1 MDNIDK
7 IRNIGIVAHIDAGK
21 TTTTERLLYYTGR
34 IYRIGSVDE
43 GTATMDYMVQEK
55 EHGITIQSASTFFK
69 WKDYE
74 FNLIDTPGHVDFTV
88 EVERAIRV
96 LDGAIVILDASAG
109 VQPQTETVYR
119 QTLKYKVPILFF
131 VNKMDKLGAN
141 FEFCLKSIKER
152 LLINPIP
159 IQVPYFENDVFVGT
173 IDLINMI
180 LFSSEDNEGRELDI
194 VEIEKNKLNDW
205 RVLML
210 EEIASLDEAFMEKYF
225 NEDFTLEDIK
235 EALRRITINCL
246 GAPVLCGS
254 AIKNIGIYSL
264 LDSVIDYLPSPLDR
278 SKQKAFIID
287 KEGKEKEVEID
298 VFSEKDLLALC
309 FKVSYFPSIGK
320 VCFVRVYNGV
330 IQEGMSLYNSTRDL
344 NEKTGKI
351 MKIHAN
357 YMEDKGILTPGQ
369 IGVILGL
376 KNTYTGDSLTYNK
389 RIVLES
395 IYVPEPVIFSAI
407 EVQTKADEDKLF
419 KVLERLSQEDPT
431 FRYKINEETGQII
444 IFGMGELHLDIIKDR
459 IQRDHN
465 LKIYSGNPQVDYKE
479 SIKRKAYG
487 EYNFYKQLGNKL
499 QTAYVKVEVLPID
512 EGIKV
517 FIDTD
522 QITDKF
528 FSSIKE
534 GIHEALSFGPLAG
547 FSCVKVKVRLIDGKY
562 DKDFSTPLAFKVAAF
577 EATRIALQ
585 NAEPILLEPIMKVEI
600 ITPEDYMGAIINDV
614 QSRDG
619 EVHDISI
626 YQSMG
631 SIMINKLVSFVPL
644 RNMFGYSTVLRSLS
658 QGRASF
664 SMELY
669 SYKQVPLSIQES
681 ISFGKI

>member
-1 MDNIDK
+1 
-7 IRNIGIVAHIDAGK
+7 
-21 TTTTERLLYYTGR
+21 
-34 IYRIGSVDE
+34 
-43 GTATMDYMVQEK
+43 
-55 EHGITIQSASTFFK
+55 
-69 WKDYE
+69 
-74 FNLIDTPGHVDFTV
+74 
-88 EVERAIRV
+88 
-96 LDGAIVILDASAG
+96 
-109 VQPQTETVYR
+109 
-119 QTLKYKVPILFF
+119 
-131 VNKMDKLGAN
+131 
-141 FEFCLKSIKER
+141 
-152 LLINPIP
+152 
-159 IQVPYFENDVFVGT
+159 
-173 IDLINMI
+173 
-180 LFSSEDNEGRELDI
+180 
-194 VEIEKNKLNDW
+194 
-205 RVLML
+205 
-210 EEIASLDEAFMEKYF
+210 
-225 NEDFTLEDIK
+225 
-235 EALRRITINCL
+235 
-246 GAPVLCGS
+246 
-254 AIKNIGIYSL
+254 
-264 LDSVIDYLPSPLDR
+264 
-278 SKQKAFIID
+278 
-287 KEGKEKEVEID
+287 
-298 VFSEKDLLALC
+298 
-309 FKVSYFPSIGK
+309 
-320 VCFVRVYNGV
+320 
-330 IQEGMSLYNSTRDL
+330 
-344 NEKTGKI
+344 
-351 MKIHAN
+351 
-357 YMEDKGILTPGQ
+357 
-369 IGVILGL
+369 
-376 KNTYTGDSLTYNK
+376 
-389 RIVLES
+389 
-395 IYVPEPVIFSAI
+395 
-407 EVQTKADEDKLF
+407 
-419 KVLERLSQEDPT
+419 
-431 FRYKINEETGQII
+431 
-444 IFGMGELHLDIIKDR
+444 MGELHLDIIKDR

-499 QTAYVKVEVLPID
+499 QTAYVRVEVLPID

-585 NAEPILLEPIMKVEI
+585 NGEPILLEPIMKVEI

-631 SIMINKLVSFVPL
+631 SIMINKLVCFVPL